1 MHVSAWQNETC
12 RNRGLPAVPARA
24 MHTSSPSPEPSIHW
38 ERHTTPPE
46 ARVPLR
52 SKIAY
57 GAGAMADFLNT
68 QVPTGLAIPVY
79 ARHFGLD
86 TGLLGIANAIPRVIA
101 VLSAS
106 LIGGISDNTR
116 TRWGRRKPFILFG
129 AVMCALVLPWLW
141 LAPRGAGAMG
151 LFLFFGGMMA
161 VYSIFDSILSVPHQ
175 AMGLELSDDYDE
187 RTRVQAWKGYVSGI
201 GFLMA
206 PWFYWFCTREI
217 FPDVAR
223 GAMVLSVII
232 GVIIVLGA
240 GLTVWLC
247 RERTTAMRQE
257 KIPIGPALALTL
269 RNRAFLLLQ
278 GAAVLLMFSISS
290 GGTVGF
296 YLNIDYVCRGDEKFG
311 ALLGGVGGT
320 VTTLMTYVGTALGLW
335 FSTHLGKRTVG
346 LLGLGL
352 VLVGGLLVSVFLAP
366 SYDWLPWIPEKHHP
380 WFTMIP
386 GIIINLGLQAC
397 NLVFSSMLADVC
409 DEDELATGLRR
420 EGAYVAVAT
429 VINRVVGI
437 ALILVSGFM
446 PYLAGYTDMTQSPT
460 EPQLLAMKWTLIVVQ
475 GAAVVA
481 AIAFLYF
488 YPINRHR
495 AEEIR
500 RTLNTRNNQKAL
512 P

>member
-1 MHVSAWQNETC
+1 MSTPPQ
-12 RNRGLPAVPARA
+12 
-24 MHTSSPSPEPSIHW
+24 TSDGIGHW
-38 ERHTTPPE
+38 ERHATPKE
-46 ARVPLR
+46 KRVPLV

-86 TGLLGIANAIPRVIA
+86 TGLLGIANAIPRLIA

-106 LIGGISDNTR
+106 LIGGISDNAR

-141 LAPRGAGAMG
+141 FAPTGGGAVGM
-151 LFLFFGGMMA
+151 FLFFGGMMA
-161 VYSIFDSILSVPHQ
+161 IYSIFDSVLSVPHQ

-201 GFLMA
+201 GFMMA
-206 PWFYWFCTREI
+206 PWFYWFCTRDI
-217 FPDVAR
+217 FANVAQ
-223 GAMVLSVII
+223 GAKVLSVII
-232 GVIIVLGA
+232 GVVIVLGA

-247 RERTTAMRQE
+247 RERTEAMRQE
-257 KIPIGPALALTL
+257 KIAIGPALAMTL

-278 GAAVLLMFSISS
+278 GATVFLMFSISS

-311 ALLGGVGGT
+311 ALLGGVAGT

-335 FSTHLGKRTVG
+335 VSTHLGKRAVG
-346 LLGLGL
+346 LFGLGL
-352 VLVGGLLVSVFLAP
+352 VLGGGLLVSIFLAP
-366 SYDWLPWIPEKHHP
+366 SYGWMPWIPERHHP

-386 GIIINLGLQAC
+386 GLIINLGLQAC

-409 DEDELATGLRR
+409 DEDELSTGLRR
-420 EGAYVAVAT
+420 EGSYVAVAT
-429 VINRVVGI
+429 IINRVVGI
-437 ALILVSGFM
+437 GLILISGFM
-446 PYLAGYTDMTQSPT
+446 PYLAGYTEMAARPT
-460 EPQLLAMKWTLIVVQ
+460 EAQLVAMKWILIAVQ
-475 GAAVVA
+475 GTAAVA
-481 AIAFLYF
+481 AISFLFF
-488 YPINRHR
+488 YPITRHR
-495 AEEIR
+495 AEETR
-500 RTLNTRNNQKAL
+500 RTLNAR
-512 P
+512 